1 MFKFID
7 LYISFFP
14 ITTTIVQLNIQ
25 KNHLLSVLVSLVP
38 RLSFLVLVSFQIHSI
53 LFPML
58 ALGLVKLQA
67 SSLLIELPFYSS
79 LLLSLPLLLKG
90 EYIFWVRLTKLF
102 LRRARTLSLGWFL
115 SSFSTSLIPYGSNHR
130 TAPN

>member
-14 ITTTIVQLNIQ
+14 IITTIVQLNIQ
-25 KNHLLSVLVSLVP
+25 KNHLLSVLVFLVP
-38 RLSFLVLVSFQIHSI
+38 RLSFLVLVSFQIYSI
-53 LFPML
+53 LFPIL

-67 SSLLIELPFYSS
+67 SSLFIELPFYSS
-79 LLLSLPLLLKG
+79 LLLFLPLLLKR

-102 LRRARTLSLGWFL
+102 LRRARTLSLRWFL
-115 SSFSTSLIPYGSNHR
+115 SSFSTSLIPYSSNHR

>member
-90 EYIFWVRLTKLF
+90 EYIF
-102 LRRARTLSLGWFL
+102 
-115 SSFSTSLIPYGSNHR
+115 
-130 TAPN
+130 